1 MAGGQTDLIIECRP
15 LRSFEEFAAAVDVQR
30 RVWGFADIEIV
41 PSRLFLLATQ
51 IGGQAIGAFEG
62 NRMIGFCLAIPAL
75 KRTGEIYLHSH
86 MAGVLEPYQ
95 NRGVGRMLK
104 LEQRREALSRGIRLI
119 EWTFDPL
126 ELRNAYFNIE
136 RLGVIIRRY
145 VLNQYGTTTSKLH
158 AGMPTDRCV
167 AEWLLDAE
175 RTRAIIEGKER
186 QREPVRARIAV
197 PVEIAV
203 LRRENL
209 PKALEIQKA
218 VSSQFLEHFDRGLA
232 VTGFERS
239 DRFGTY
245 LLSEW
250 T

>member
-1 MAGGQTDLIIECRP
+1 
-15 LRSFEEFAAAVDVQR
+15 
-30 RVWGFADIEIV
+30 
-41 PSRLFLLATQ
+41 
-51 IGGQAIGAFEG
+51 
-62 NRMIGFCLAIPAL
+62 
-75 KRTGEIYLHSH
+75 

-136 RLGVIIRRY
+136 RLGVIVRRY

-167 AEWLLDAE
+167 AEWWLGSE
-175 RTRAIIEGKER
+175 RTRAIIEGAGR
-186 QREPVRARIAV
+186 QREPIRARIAV

-218 VSSQFLEHFDRGLA
+218 VSNQFLDHFDRGLA

-239 DRFGTY
+239 DKFGTY

-250 T
+250 P